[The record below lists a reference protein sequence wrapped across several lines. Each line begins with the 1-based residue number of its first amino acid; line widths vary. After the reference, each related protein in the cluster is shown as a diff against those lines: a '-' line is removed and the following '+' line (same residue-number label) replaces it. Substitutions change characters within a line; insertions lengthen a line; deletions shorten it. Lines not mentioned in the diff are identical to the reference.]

1 MIGVVGKLKISYKVS
16 EKEFEEIIEITQT
29 KQFQLSNVPEV
40 HFSVD
45 EIQYIEDTVYGVDL
59 TLISPKAPENEY
71 FIYGRDCI
79 NFSIPSCNLIGTM
92 CLKFF

>member
-16 EKEFEEIIEITQT
+16 NQDYEEIIEVTQI

-40 HFSVD
+40 CFSID

-59 TLISPKAPENEY
+59 TLTAPKAPENEY
-71 FIYGRDCI
+71 FIYGRDCVA
-79 NFSIPSCNLIGTM
+79 FSIPSCNLTGTM
-92 CLKFF
+92 SLKFF